1 MALTDT
7 DMSKNLQALETV
19 DEYHERGEELVK
31 EDIIKAW
38 VCCHDHRIRLMYE
51 SGIEAQLVLPSTLS
65 RLTLS
70 SCSITDGALALCL
83 RGLTSLGNLS
93 LQCIM
98 TLTKLPSEEVFQHL
112 TNLKHLKI
120 KECWCEF
127 IRRLTSWC
135 LSFEC

>member
-70 SCSITDGALALCL
+70 SCSITDGALALPQRAHIAGKFVITVHHDFNQTPIR
-83 RGLTSLGNLS
+83 RGLPTFDKS
-93 LQCIM
+93 QA
-98 TLTKLPSEEVFQHL
+98 
-112 TNLKHLKI
+112 
-120 KECWCEF
+120 
-127 IRRLTSWC
+127 
-135 LSFEC
+135 FEDKRMLV